1 MKIAICDDEKEL
13 REEIKSMSVQFMNNS
28 NIACGIDTFEDFKSF
43 YIKNKDYDL
52 VFLDYSIPGDDDG
65 IEFAK
70 KLRQENNNIFI
81 VFLTSFPEHVFES
94 FSLNT
99 FRYLVKPINESVL
112 NETLSSFVTI
122 YQTDRKIF
130 VSFGDQNFCYDVDD
144 VICIEAQRRYTEI
157 TTTAGKQRS
166 NKGISAYEGEINN
179 PHFFRTHRSFIVNM
193 KYVSNFNHKDIT
205 LTNGDW
211 VPISPK
217 RYDAFEQSY
226 FSYLKYKV

>member
-13 REEIKSMSVQFMNNS
+13 REEIKSMSVQFMNNA
-28 NIACGIDTFEDFKSF
+28 NIACGIDTFEDFRSF

-70 KLRQENNNIFI
+70 KLRQENKNIFI

-130 VSFGDQNFCYDVDD
+130 VSFGDQNYCYNVDD
-144 VICIEAQRRYTEI
+144 VIYIEAQRRYTEV

-166 NKGISAYEGEINN
+166 NKGISAYEGEINKLFC
-179 PHFFRTHRSFIVNM
+179 PIPLPRSE
-193 KYVSNFNHKDIT
+193 T
-205 LTNGDW
+205 PL
-211 VPISPK
+211 
-217 RYDAFEQSY
+217 
-226 FSYLKYKV
+226 LKGADL

>member
-70 KLRQENNNIFI
+70 KLRQENKNIFI

-94 FSLNT
+94 FFLNT

>member
-70 KLRQENNNIFI
+70 KLRQENKNIFI

-130 VSFGDQNFCYDVDD
+130 VSFGDQNFCYNVDD
-144 VICIEAQRRYTEI
+144 VIYIEAQRRYTEI

-166 NKGISAYEGEINN
+166 NKGISAYESEINN

>member
-1 MKIAICDDEKEL
+1 MRIAICDDEKEL
-13 REEIKSMSVQFMNNS
+13 REELKNLSVKFMNS
-28 NIACGIDTFEDFKSF
+28 VNIACGIDTFEDFKSF
-43 YIKNKDYDL
+43 YIKNHDYDL

-70 KLRQENNNIFI
+70 KLRQENKNIFI

-99 FRYLVKPINESVL
+99 FRYLVKPISENVL
-112 NETLSSFVTI
+112 NEALSSFVTI
-122 YQTDRKIF
+122 YQTDRKIV
-130 VSFGDQNFCYDVDD
+130 VSFGDQNFCYDIDE

-157 TTTAGKQRS
+157 TTTSGKQRS

-179 PHFFRTHRSFIVNM
+179 LHFFRPHRSFIVNM
-193 KYVSNFNHKDIT
+193 KYVSHFDRKEIT

-217 RYDAFEQSY
+217 RYEAFEQSY
-226 FSYLKYKV
+226 FNYLKYKS

>member
-70 KLRQENNNIFI
+70 KLRQENKNIFI

>member
-1 MKIAICDDEKEL
+1 M
-13 REEIKSMSVQFMNNS
+13 
-28 NIACGIDTFEDFKSF
+28 
-43 YIKNKDYDL
+43 
-52 VFLDYSIPGDDDG
+52 FLDYSIPGDDDG

-70 KLRQENNNIFI
+70 KLRQENKNIFI

-130 VSFGDQNFCYDVDD
+130 VSFGDQNYCYNVDD
-144 VICIEAQRRYTEI
+144 VIYIEAQRRYTEV

>member
-1 MKIAICDDEKEL
+1 MRIAICDDEKEI

-70 KLRQENNNIFI
+70 KLRQENKNIFI